1 MPNMRRG
8 ATIAAFVVSVSIGLF
23 RPAPAHAQLAVACVN
38 CSTMMQQ
45 LLGYAKQLQQT
56 ETQLQQYSTQL
67 QQYANMV
74 QNTVTVPQQIY
85 SSAMSD
91 MQRVQSIM
99 NTGSQLSFSNPGA
112 SMGTFSSFLTST
124 SGLPGNLTAQS
135 QQYAAWSNQAK
146 DSITAAMKAIS
157 TQNSQLTADNA
168 TMNQLQ
174 AQAGAAQGQ
183 MQAIQNSA
191 EISAQG
197 VRETEKLRQLMMA
210 QIQLEANQQSIQA
223 QQAAQAQAQW
233 QNFVKVS
240 PLSDAGQ
247 KY

>member
-1 MPNMRRG
+1 MPSTRRG
-8 ATIAAFVVSVSIGLF
+8 AVGALVLVVSLGLF
-23 RPAPAHAQLAVACVN
+23 RPEPAHAQWAVTCVN
-38 CSTMMQQ
+38 CSTVMQQ
-45 LLGYAKQLQQT
+45 LLGYAKQLQQVQ
-56 ETQLQQYSTQL
+56 TQLQQYSTQL

-74 QNTVTVPQQIY
+74 QNTTAVPQQIY

-91 MQRVQSIM
+91 MQRVQNIM

-112 SMGTFSSFLTST
+112 SMGTFSSFLNSA

-146 DSITAAMKAIS
+146 DGISAAMNAIS
-157 TQNSQLTADNA
+157 TQNSQLTTDNA
-168 TMNQLQ
+168 TMNRLQ
-174 AQAGAAQGQ
+174 AQAGSAQGQ

-210 QIQLEANQQSIQA
+210 QIQLQANQQSIQA
-223 QQAAQAQAQW
+223 QQNAQGQAQW
-233 QNFVKVS
+233 QNFVNVP
-240 PLSDAGQ
+240 PLSDAGHS
-247 KY
+247 Y

>member
-1 MPNMRRG
+1 MTNMRRG
-8 ATIAAFVVSVSIGLF
+8 VVAALVLAVSVGPF
-23 RPAPAHAQLAVACVN
+23 RPAPANAQFAVTCVN
-38 CSTMMQQ
+38 CSTVMQQ
-45 LLGYAKQLQQT
+45 LLGYAKQLQQV

-91 MQRVQSIM
+91 MQRVQNIM

-112 SMGTFSSFLTST
+112 SMGTFSSFLNSA

-146 DSITAAMKAIS
+146 DGITAAMNTIS
-157 TQNSQLTADNA
+157 TQNSQLTTDNA
-168 TMNQLQ
+168 TMTQLQ
-174 AQAGAAQGQ
+174 AQAGSAQGQ

-210 QIQLEANQQSIQA
+210 QIQLQANQQSIQA
-223 QQAAQAQAQW
+223 QQDAQAQAQW